1 MKNKKILAIILA
13 IVFAVAVGV
22 VIYSTQAS
30 KNDKQP
36 ETEVSQSVTKD
47 TTVPATA
54 PLQKED
60 EVVTITEEST
70 KKTSAEVPKAVQGKY
85 WYLYDDKKL
94 TVYVF
99 QFDKNNQVNL
109 AYFGNETISG
119 LDAEYTKGY
128 SVYSYS
134 NGKITIK
141 DLPDQF
147 PDSSFTFEVKDN
159 KVMSGKTELE
169 AMDDLSL
176 DNALRH
182 FV

>member
-85 WYLYDDKKL
+85 WYLYDDEKL

-119 LDAEYTKGY
+119 LDAEYTNGY

-147 PDSSFTFEVKDN
+147 PDSSFTFKVKDN